1 MDRVG
6 EPQGSGPVVFPG
18 VHLAGL
24 QFVRV
29 PLAPTGVGAQDE
41 FRKTHPGGKFSG
53 RGCDQALCEGEDGG
67 RVHETAGDRMEPVG
81 RGEGNLHPEAEELTH
96 SARVDHHVPRGRRP
110 EFLGQSGEFKPLI
123 RGSRWIRRVEQQHG
137 LPAPADVGGQRRG
150 FGFQQIEPGAR
161 DHHRGRIFGDS
172 DFPPFD
178 PLEQRQLGNFVVRLF
193 ES

>member
-6 EPQGSGPVVFPG
+6 EPQGSGPVVFSG

-29 PLAPTGVGAQDE
+29 PLAPTGVGTQDE

-53 RGCDQALCEGEDGG
+53 RCRDQALREGEDGG

-110 EFLGQSGEFKPLI
+110 EFLGQSGELKPLI

-137 LPAPADVGGQRRG
+137 LPACADMGGESG
-150 FGFQQIEPGAR
+150 GLGFQQIEPGSGD
-161 DHHRGRIFGDS
+161 DHDGCILRDS
-172 DFPPFD
+172 DFPLLD